1 MKRLLLCLCL
11 LAPSFVPARAQG
23 DARQPPLI
31 RIVSSDFVLSGKFRA
46 LQGWA
51 QAAGY
56 RLDWRYAESLTRE
69 EALQGVSLLVID
81 GPRPSDRAAVQ
92 KAIGSFDGLM
102 MPWIVV
108 GGGPPAFGHLPP
120 DTARRLIGYYAG
132 GGEANLR
139 AFIAAAPSAL
149 NGHSLADLP
158 PPRPLP
164 PVGLYHPDA
173 SAPFQD
179 AMAFADWA
187 KSRGDRPIVAF
198 AISEGQIRDM
208 QTGVLR
214 ALAQSAESHG
224 LTAAFFWYDERD
236 PQALGK
242 VVSALNAQALVNLTH
257 MQNGDARKA
266 EFERL
271 GIPVLQGVAD
281 RSGTSD
287 QWRKASSGIAGM
299 AAAVMLSVPE
309 SWGISDPIVLSG
321 VEDGEPA
328 VMPEQIELLTG
339 KLARLVALRTKKTQD
354 KHLALFF
361 WNYPVGE
368 RNLAASNLNLP
379 QSLAKLTHDL
389 KAAGYDVREEDE
401 QGIIASG
408 QAMLGGLYRPET
420 LDGLAARGLAAK
432 LPLAAYKTWLASL
445 PQPVQSAIARRWGRP
460 EDSAGVRH
468 GAFLIPRLA
477 LGKLS
482 ILPQPPRGG
491 DGAKAY
497 HDTHTPPDHR
507 YLATYLWARSQEA
520 GGGQADAIIHFGTHG
535 TQEWTPGKDRGLWA
549 YDYPFLLLGDV
560 PVFYPYIQ
568 DNVAEAI
575 QARRRGRAVTIS
587 HQTPAFAPSG
597 LYDELRDIHALI
609 HQYAQL
615 EDGPVRDRVAGE
627 IVRQARTAHLDAD
640 MGWGDEAIAADFTGY
655 YTALHDHLH
664 QLARASI
671 PLGLHVFGAPST
683 DAHRLTTVMQQ
694 LGPEYLKALGED
706 PNEAFAGDFS
716 AIEQSP
722 AYRTLHLYLRERGDV
737 ATIADPALRTQ
748 IGKAVAYDHNL
759 AQPGETEA
767 LLAGLAG
774 RFVAA
779 GPGGDPVRNPDVPS
793 GRNLHAFEAEKVPAP
808 AAYEEGGRALDR
820 LIDAYK
826 ARHGGEAP
834 KKLAFSTFSGETIR
848 TLGIGEGQILHAL
861 GLRPVWGRGGRV
873 ERLDIVPLSELGR
886 PRIDV
891 VMQPTSV
898 YRDQFDAF
906 MRLLADGIDRIAA
919 LDEESGPAADA
930 RMLERK
936 LIAQG
941 MAEDRARTLS
951 RLRIFTNAPGDYGTG
966 LSGRIVKGGKSGP
979 DDWREESDLVE
990 PFLKRMGHAYGARD
1004 WGLSLEDEPGG
1015 ASLFAEQLKGVDA
1028 AVLMRSSNVHGLLST
1043 DHPFEHL
1050 GGLSMAIRS
1059 VSGRTPD
1066 LFITDMRGGEARMTT
1081 AGAYLSDE
1089 LRARYLNP
1097 HWIGEMQK
1105 EGYAGANAMLGIVD
1119 NLWGWQVTDP
1129 ASVRADQW
1137 QAMHDTYVRD
1147 ARHLGLDRFFERV
1160 HPAAQLQMVDR
1171 MLEAIRRDYWKAED
1185 ATKRSLE
1192 QKQAELRA
1200 VVERADCDAA
1210 RLLAGRGYGL
1220 APAAPAPSPSART
1233 AAVTPPPSPV
1243 QAQPAPPS
1251 PPLGRILAKQ
1261 SPPAP
1266 PSLRGQL
1273 PALTVLVLL
1282 FLIGA
1287 LSEVRRHSPL
1297 IFGKTFHA
1305 RA

>member
-1 MKRLLLCLCL
+1 M
-11 LAPSFVPARAQG
+11 PEG
-23 DARQPPLI
+23 EDAM
-31 RIVSSDFVLSGKFRA
+31 
-46 LQGWA
+46 
-51 QAAGY
+51 
-56 RLDWRYAESLTRE
+56 
-69 EALQGVSLLVID
+69 QGVSLLMID
-81 GPRPSDRAAVQ
+81 GPRPSDRAAVEQ
-92 KAIGSFDGLM
+92 ALGPFESLA
-102 MPWIVV
+102 MPWISV
-108 GGGPPAFGHLPP
+108 GGGPPGFGHLPP
-120 DTARRLIGYYAG
+120 DVAHRLIGYYAG

-139 AFIAAAPSAL
+139 AFVTAVPLAL
-149 NGHSLADLP
+149 AGSSLDGLP
-158 PPRPLP
+158 PPRPLSAT
-164 PVGLYHPDA
+164 GLYHPDA
-173 SAPFQD
+173 PAPVAD
-179 AMAFADWA
+179 AAAFADWA
-187 KSRGDRPIVAF
+187 ESRGAADLPVIAF

-208 QTGVLR
+208 QTGVLE
-214 ALAQSAESHG
+214 ALTKSAQAHG
-224 LTAAFFWYDERD
+224 LMPAFFWYDERD
-236 PQALGK
+236 PQALAK
-242 VVSALNAQALVNLTH
+242 VVRPLDAQALVNLTH
-257 MQNGDARKA
+257 MQNGEARKA
-266 EFERL
+266 EFETL
-271 GIPVLQGVAD
+271 DIPVMQGMID
-281 RSGTSD
+281 RSGTPD
-287 QWRKASSGIAGM
+287 QWREAVSGISGM
-299 AAAVMLSVPE
+299 SAAVMLSVPE
-309 SWGISDPIVLSG
+309 SWGITDPIVLSA
-321 VEDGEPA
+321 VENGEPA

-339 KLARLVALRTKKTQD
+339 KLARLAALRSTAPQD

-361 WNYPVGE
+361 WNYPAGE

-401 QGIIASG
+401 QGIIAAG

-420 LDGLAARGLAAK
+420 LESLAAQGLAAS
-432 LPLAAYKTWLASL
+432 LPLAPYKEWLASL
-445 PQPVQSAIARRWGRP
+445 PQAMQAGIAEHWGRP
-460 EDSAGVRH
+460 EDSEAVRG

-491 DGAKAY
+491 DAIRAY

-507 YLATYLWARSQEA
+507 YLASYLWARTQQA

-549 YDYPFLLLGDV
+549 YDMPFVLLGDV

-597 LYDELRDIHALI
+597 LYDELRDIHGLI

-627 IVRQARTAHLDAD
+627 IVRQARSAHLDAD
-640 MGWGDEAIAADFTGY
+640 MGWNDAAIAADFAGY

-671 PLGLHVFGAPST
+671 PLGLHVFG
-683 DAHRLTTVMQQ
+683 DAASDDHRLTTVMQQ
-694 LGPEYLKALGED
+694 LGPDYLEALGED
-706 PNEAFAGDFS
+706 PKEAFAGDFS
-716 AIEQSP
+716 AIEQSAP
-722 AYRTLHLYLRERGDV
+722 YRTLHRYLREGGDI
-737 ATIADPALRTQ
+737 ATVSDPALRAQ
-748 IGKAVAYDHNL
+748 IEKAAAYDRNL
-759 AQPGETEA
+759 ARPGETEA

-774 RFVAA
+774 RFVAV

-793 GRNLHAFEAEKVPAP
+793 GRNLYAFEAEKVPAP

-820 LIDAYK
+820 LIEAYK
-826 ARHGGEAP
+826 AKHGGEAP

-873 ERLDIVPLSELGR
+873 ERLDIVPLAELGR

-898 YRDQFDAF
+898 YRDQFDVF

-919 LDEESGPAADA
+919 LDEASGPAANA
-930 RMLERK
+930 RALESR

-941 MAEDRARTLS
+941 VAADRAKALS

-966 LSGRIVKGGKSGP
+966 LPDRIAKGGA
-979 DDWREESDLVE
+979 DDWEQESDLVE
-990 PFLKRMGHAYGARD
+990 PFLKRMSHAYGARD
-1004 WGLSLEDEPGG
+1004 WGLSMGEETGG
-1015 ASLFAEQLKGVDA
+1015 ANLFAEQLKGVEA
-1028 AVLMRSSNVHGLLST
+1028 AVLMRSSNVLGLLST

-1059 VSGRTPD
+1059 VSGEPPD
-1066 LFITDMRGGEARMTT
+1066 LFVTDMRGQEARVTT

-1105 EGYAGANAMLGIVD
+1105 EGYAGANAMLSIVN

-1147 ARHLGLDRFFERV
+1147 SRHLGLDRFFERV
-1160 HPAAQLQMVDR
+1160 HPGAQAQMVDR
-1171 MLEAIRRDYWKAED
+1171 MLEAMRRGYWQAD
-1185 ATKRSLE
+1185 AATRQSLE
-1192 QKQAELRA
+1192 QR
-1200 VVERADCDAA
+1200 RADLQAAVARADRDAA
-1210 RLLAGRGYGL
+1210 GVLAARGFGL
-1220 APAAPAPSPSART
+1220 TPVAASPAAAAPAA
-1233 AAVTPPPSPV
+1233 AASVPPPSA
-1243 QAQPAPPS
+1243 QARPAPP
-1251 PPLGRILAKQ
+1251 PPPAPPTGRILARQ
-1261 SPPAP
+1261 TPPAPSAP

-1273 PALTVLVLL
+1273 PALGAMLLL
-1282 FLIGA
+1282 FLLGVLIEA
-1287 LSEVRRHSPL
+1287 RRTPLFPFRTSPY
-1297 IFGKTFHA
+1297 A
-1305 RA
+1305 SA